1 MAENATVLTSDIER
15 LICGIGGVSASKV
28 VTDEEGRIVEIHVL
42 ADMSRSPK
50 QIVRDIQSS
59 TMAAFG
65 VPVDYKTISIAQIQ
79 RDMEPSVVV
88 QSPTPDPVPVPVP
101 VPVRAAPRLLL
112 AATAVRAERASVEVS
127 VTLSFDDRPLEGVAR
142 GASSERGRRTAAA
155 AACLEAVRG
164 HLGAEG
170 LLQVLEVQKIRIAG
184 LDAIDAAVAFQDG
197 DRELV
202 LLGSAAVRPG
212 VGEEDAVVRAVLD
225 ALNRLLGRNGM
236 AVLD

>member
-28 VTDEEGRIVEIHVL
+28 VTDDEGRIVEVHVL

-65 VPVDYKTISIAQIQ
+65 VPVDYKIISIAQVQ
-79 RDMEPSVVV
+79 RDLESSVAVP
-88 QSPTPDPVPVPVP
+88 SPTPA
-101 VPVRAAPRLLL
+101 PVRAAPRLLL
-112 AATAVRAERASVEVS
+112 VATASRAERSSVEFS
-127 VTLSFDDRPLEGVAR
+127 VTLSFDGQPLEGVAR
-142 GASSERGRRTAAA
+142 GASSERGRRTTAA
-155 AACLEAVRG
+155 AACLEAVQAY
-164 HLGAEG
+164 LGAEG
-170 LLQVLEVQKIRIAG
+170 LLQVLEVQKVRIAG

-212 VGEEDAVVRAVLD
+212 VGDEDAVVRAVLD
-225 ALNRLLGRNGM
+225 ALNRLLGRNGTV
-236 AVLD
+236 ARD